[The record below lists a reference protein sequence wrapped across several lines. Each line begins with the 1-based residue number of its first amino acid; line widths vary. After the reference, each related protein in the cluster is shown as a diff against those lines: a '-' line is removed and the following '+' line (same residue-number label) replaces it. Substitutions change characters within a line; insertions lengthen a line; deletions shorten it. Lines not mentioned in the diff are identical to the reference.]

1 MQQFRF
7 RLQRILQW
15 QERTCRIEEDNLRER
30 LAEVAET
37 ENKLARLVA
46 ERAAIEEEFSGQ
58 TAMAPSDLRALAVFR
73 RKTILDQQA
82 LEQESRK
89 RRSAL
94 DAQRQK
100 LLAERRRLQMI
111 EKLRSRAL
119 EEHTRAADR
128 ELEALSLESYLS
140 TWVSRS

>member
-1 MQQFRF
+1 MQPFRF

-15 QERTCRIEEDNLRER
+15 QQRVCRIEEDKFS
-30 LAEVAET
+30 ACFADVAES

-46 ERAAIEEEFSGQ
+46 ERVAIEEEFAVQ
-58 TAMAPSDLRALAVFR
+58 AAMAPSDLRALAAFR
-73 RKTILDQQA
+73 RKTVLDQQA
-82 LEQESRK
+82 LEQERRK
-89 RRSAL
+89 RQAAL

-100 LLAERRRLQMI
+100 LLSERRRLQVI
-111 EKLRSRAL
+111 EKLRARAL
-119 EEHTRAADR
+119 EDYTHAMDR

>member
-15 QERTCRIEEDNLRER
+15 QERLCRIEEDKLRER

-37 ENKLARLVA
+37 ENKLASLFA
-46 ERAAIEEEFSGQ
+46 ERAAIEEEFSAQ
-58 TAMAPSDLRALAVFR
+58 TAMAPSDLRALAAFR

-100 LLAERRRLQMI
+100 LLSERRRLQMI

-119 EEHTRAADR
+119 EEHARGADR

-140 TWVSRS
+140 TWISRS